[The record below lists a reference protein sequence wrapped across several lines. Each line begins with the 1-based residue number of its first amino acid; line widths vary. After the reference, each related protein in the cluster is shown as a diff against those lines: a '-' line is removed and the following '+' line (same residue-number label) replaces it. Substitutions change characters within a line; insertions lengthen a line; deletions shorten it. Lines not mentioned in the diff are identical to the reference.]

1 MKGLLWMLCVIHLNI
16 VPLYCL
22 DFSSFITKLML
33 FCFLLL
39 FNHYLV
45 YIVNMCPNI
54 KLVVVL
60 LITKCKF
67 IIMAFAGGL
76 SLFLSSELEFRYWVT
91 FIDVAKVVT
100 WGQGLLY
107 AKTSVHGF
115 ICLLLSFRDA
125 CVWPFVFYIPSHST
139 FSLLYTL

>member
-1 MKGLLWMLCVIHLNI
+1 MLCVIHLNI

-100 WGQGLLY
+100 
-107 AKTSVHGF
+107 
-115 ICLLLSFRDA
+115 
-125 CVWPFVFYIPSHST
+125 
-139 FSLLYTL
+139 